1 MSIFFGRNVE
11 ADTREVQ
18 TIGKTELN
26 MRPMRTKIYIV
37 VDNLNQLSNQV
48 IKALQESDERNAILD
63 NIKDIK
69 RLVNSL

>member
-1 MSIFFGRNVE
+1 ME